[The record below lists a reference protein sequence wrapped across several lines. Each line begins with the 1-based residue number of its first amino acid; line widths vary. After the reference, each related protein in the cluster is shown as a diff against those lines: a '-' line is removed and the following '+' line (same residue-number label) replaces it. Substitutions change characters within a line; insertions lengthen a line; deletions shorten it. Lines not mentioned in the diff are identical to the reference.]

1 MWRWNPL
8 VKWVDNVFD
17 TSTNTG
23 WAAWGVS
30 PVVMAR
36 SCYGWTEGGPASV
49 ALRSRAWSDFRVMRA
64 ERRREKRDRYLD
76 AAVMILFRDGFEGLT
91 MSAIAREVEAAV
103 GTIYG
108 YFPSKSA
115 LVSELQVKAITTVL
129 EAWGEARAVWTDD
142 FASAGLAGNDALL
155 AELLAYGAFH
165 VQVQDV
171 YPHDFRLQQM
181 LLERWPELDDAD
193 AAPLL
198 DATAQLLGVPLGL
211 IERGAEAALF
221 TSGERSRQRA
231 LQLTLG
237 LAGEALGANV
247 PRLLDDASVEALSA
261 LLTADLAVAWG
272 AEREQVDRVAEVVGS
287 VCTEHSLPQLP
298 GHDHRRSREALI
310 DLRDARLEAP
320 AGGPGV
326 GSAADDSVLTG
337 VRR

>member
-1 MWRWNPL
+1 
-8 VKWVDNVFD
+8 
-17 TSTNTG
+17 
-23 WAAWGVS
+23 
-30 PVVMAR
+30 
-36 SCYGWTEGGPASV
+36 
-49 ALRSRAWSDFRVMRA
+49 MRA

-76 AAVMILFRDGFEGLT
+76 AAVMILLRDGFEGLT

-129 EAWGEARAVWTDD
+129 EAWGEASQAWADD
-142 FASAGLAGNDALL
+142 FARAGLEGNDALL

-211 IERGAEAALF
+211 IERGAEATLF
-221 TSGERSRQRA
+221 TSKERSKQRA
-231 LQLTLG
+231 IQLTLG
-237 LAGEALGANV
+237 LAGAALVANV
-247 PRLLDDASVEALSA
+247 PKVFDDSSVRALSA
-261 LLTADLAVAWG
+261 VLTADLAVAWG
-272 AEREQVDRVAEVVGS
+272 AGREQVDRVAVVVGS
-287 VCTEHSLPQLP
+287 VCAEHALPELP
-298 GHDHRRSREALI
+298 GHDQRRSREALI
-310 DLRDARLEAP
+310 DLREPRVPVSPGNGATAD
-320 AGGPGV
+320 GG
-326 GSAADDSVLTG
+326 VLSG